1 MRLKERYDKVL
12 AALEEFMPS
21 VDTELNYSDPFQL
34 LVSVI
39 LSAQC
44 TDKRVNIVT
53 PALFSRFPDAATMA
67 KASEEEIF
75 HYIKS
80 ISYPNAKSRNLKK
93 MAERLSEVYGGK
105 VPERREDLE
114 SLAGVG
120 RKTANV
126 IGAVL
131 FGKAVMPV
139 DTHVH
144 RVSRRIGLTRN
155 AKTPLQTEE
164 QLMAQLEGR
173 EGLADVHHRL
183 ILLGR
188 YTCKARLPECS
199 RCPVSAYCKFHAA
212 KQREK

>member
-126 IGAVL
+126 IGAVQI
-131 FGKAVMPV
+131 GRA
-139 DTHVH
+139 HV
-144 RVSRRIGLTRN
+144 
-155 AKTPLQTEE
+155 
-164 QLMAQLEGR
+164 
-173 EGLADVHHRL
+173 
-183 ILLGR
+183 
-188 YTCKARLPECS
+188 
-199 RCPVSAYCKFHAA
+199 
-212 KQREK
+212 

>member
-12 AALEEFMPS
+12 TALEEFLPS
-21 VDTELNYSDPFQL
+21 VDTELNYADPFQL

-44 TDKRVNIVT
+44 TDKRVNTVT
-53 PALFSRFPDAATMA
+53 PALFERFPDAASMA
-67 KASEEEIF
+67 KAAEEEIF
-75 HYIKS
+75 EYIKS

-93 MAERLSEVYGGK
+93 MAERLSEVYAGV
-105 VPERREDLE
+105 VPESRKELE
-114 SLAGVG
+114 TLAGVG

-144 RVSRRIGLTRN
+144 RVSRRIGLTKN

-173 EGLADVHHRL
+173 ENLADVHHRL

-188 YTCKARLPECS
+188 YTCKARKPECE
-199 RCPVSAYCKFHAA
+199 RCPVAAYCKFHAS
-212 KQREK
+212 KK